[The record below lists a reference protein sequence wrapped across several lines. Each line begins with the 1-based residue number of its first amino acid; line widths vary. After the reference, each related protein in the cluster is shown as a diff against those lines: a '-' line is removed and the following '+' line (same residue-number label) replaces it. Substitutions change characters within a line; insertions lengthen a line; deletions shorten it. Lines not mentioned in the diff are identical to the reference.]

1 MALSLSQSL
10 TSSIPGVGPQH
21 AHYLEKLNLFT
32 VEGLLHHYPFR
43 YEDRDATLDLNLIA
57 DGEIATVTGTIEN
70 ISSARTRTG
79 KTIQRAHFLTSDD
92 SLIEVI
98 WFNQPYLV
106 NSLKQ
111 YHTLTLSGKIKRF
124 NQSISLQSPIWE
136 AFHTE
141 NQESLHTN
149 RTIPIYH
156 TTMGITNKWLRTKIA
171 WLLKHTVIA
180 EHLDTSLLTEFSLMP
195 LDEALQTIHFPKDQ
209 QALEMARKRLQ
220 FDELLLW
227 QLRAQMNKRSW
238 RAHKKSLRLALSR
251 DDMNRFLEALPFS
264 LTGAQLEAISAIQAD
279 LNQEATMNR
288 LVQGDVGSGKTV
300 VAAFACYVAACNN
313 LPSVFMAPT
322 ETLALQ
328 HANTLKNLLEPL
340 GIAIN
345 TQTRSQK
352 TMDQNAQVFVGTHAL
367 LHRTL
372 PQTLGVVVIDEQ
384 HRFGVKQRAHLLDRT
399 PAAHVLSMTATPIPR
414 TIALTLYADLD
425 ISLIDEMPPGRI
437 GIKTWVVPPT
447 KREKAYAWISDQI
460 QKHQT
465 QAFIVCPLIENSENS
480 QLAEV
485 KAAETEYARLKQDV
499 FPHLKLALVHG
510 RLTSKAKASVIASFK
525 DKEAQILVATPVI
538 EVGIDIP
545 NATIMMIEGAER
557 FGLAQLHQLRGR
569 VGRGNQQSYCLLFTS
584 HGNSSTRLKH
594 LETIDSGFAL
604 AELDMQLRGMG
615 DLYGVKQSGAIELKI
630 ASLSDASLIA
640 TTHKAAAHL
649 LALDPNLKQHALLRQ
664 KLNSLLEKGVAAN

>member
-1 MALSLSQSL
+1 
-10 TSSIPGVGPQH
+10 VGPQLTLR
-21 AHYLEKLNLFT
+21 LEKLNLFT
-32 VEGLLHHYPFR
+32 VEDLLHHYPFR
-43 YEDRDATLDLNLIA
+43 YEDRDATLDLTLLA
-57 DGEIATVTGTIEN
+57 DGDIATVTGTIAD

-92 SLIEVI
+92 SLIDVV
-98 WFNQPYLV
+98 WFNQPYLA
-106 NSLKQ
+106 NTLKR

-124 NQSISLQSPIWE
+124 NQSITLQSPIWE
-136 AFHTE
+136 ALQTDNH
-141 NQESLHTN
+141 ESLHTN

-156 TTMGITNKWLRTKIA
+156 TTLGITNKWIRTKIA
-171 WLLKHTVIA
+171 WLLKQVTIPEYVHK
-180 EHLDTSLLTEFSLMP
+180 SLLLEHSLMRI
-195 LDEALQTIHFPKDQ
+195 DQALHEIHFPQDQ
-209 QALEMARKRLQ
+209 ESLDMAKKRLQ

-227 QLRAQMNKRSW
+227 QLRAQMNKQAW
-238 RAHKKSLRLALSR
+238 REQKQSTQLTLSSEA
-251 DDMNRFLEALPFS
+251 MNRFLDALPFT
-264 LTGAQLEAISAIQAD
+264 LTNAQAQTISAIQAD
-279 LNQEATMNR
+279 LSQEATMNR

-328 HANTLKNLLEPL
+328 HANTLRSILEPL
-340 GIAIN
+340 GLTIN

-352 TMDQNAQVFVGTHAL
+352 TMDEKAQVFVGTHAL

-384 HRFGVKQRAHLLDRT
+384 HRFGVKQRAQLLDRT

-414 TIALTLYADLD
+414 TIALTLYSDLD
-425 ISLIDEMPPGRI
+425 ISVIDEMPPGRM
-437 GIKTWVVPPT
+437 GVKTWVVPPT
-447 KREKAYAWISDQI
+447 KREKAYAWISEQI
-460 QKHQT
+460 QKLHT
-465 QAFIVCPLIENSENS
+465 QAFIVCPLIEDSENS

-485 KAAETEYARLKQDV
+485 KAAETEYARLKHDV
-499 FPHLKLALVHG
+499 FPHLELALVHG
-510 RLTSKAKASVIASFK
+510 KLSSKAKANVIASFK
-525 DKEAQILVATPVI
+525 EKKVHILVATPVI

-584 HGNSSTRLKH
+584 HGNSSARLKH
-594 LETIDSGFAL
+594 LETIHSGFAL

-630 ASLSDASLIA
+630 ASFSDATLIS
-640 TTHKAAAHL
+640 TTHTAAKRL
-649 LALDPNLKQHALLRQ
+649 LSLDPNLQEHEVLRQ